1 MSLWGLAIVI
11 VINFIYVNC
20 QLELIL
26 EEIRKKDE
34 KK

>member
-11 VINFIYVNC
+11 VLNFICVNWK
-20 QLELIL
+20 LELIL

>member
-11 VINFIYVNC
+11 VLNFMYVNC

-26 EEIRKKDE
+26 AEIRKKDE
-34 KK
+34 

>member
-1 MSLWGLAIVI
+1 MNLWGLTIVI
-11 VINFIYVNC
+11 VLNFICVNWK
-20 QLELIL
+20 LELIL